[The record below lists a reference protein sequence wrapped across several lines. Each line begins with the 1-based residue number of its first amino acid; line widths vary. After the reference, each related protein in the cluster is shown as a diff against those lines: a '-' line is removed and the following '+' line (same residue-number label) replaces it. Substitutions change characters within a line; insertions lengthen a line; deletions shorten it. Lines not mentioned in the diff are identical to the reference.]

1 MSEFD
6 ESNLESSSNS
16 STWDSDAE
24 DTHTVAG
31 RARIRAKLQA
41 DIDEFL
47 SRGGQIT
54 ELDTTLRSDAPR
66 RAEPGFNNRT
76 V

>member
-6 ESNLESSSNS
+6 ESNLESSSNWS
-16 STWDSDAE
+16 SDSE
-24 DTHTVAG
+24 DTHSIAG
-31 RARIRAKLQA
+31 RARVRAKLAA
-41 DIDEFL
+41 DIEEFL
-47 SRGGQIT
+47 RQGGEIT

-66 RAEPGFNNRT
+66 KAEPGFNNRS

>member
-6 ESNLESSSNS
+6 ESNLESSSS
-16 STWDSDAE
+16 SWSSDTE
-24 DTHTVAG
+24 DTHSIAG
-31 RARIRAKLQA
+31 RARVRAKLEA
-41 DIDEFL
+41 DIEAFL
-47 SRGGQIT
+47 SQGGQIT

-66 RAEPGFNNRT
+66 RAEPGFNNRS

>member
-6 ESNLESSSNS
+6 ESNLESSSTSWS
-16 STWDSDAE
+16 SDTE
-24 DTHTVAG
+24 DTHSIAG
-31 RARIRAKLQA
+31 RARVRAKLEA
-41 DIDEFL
+41 DIEEFL
-47 SRGGQIT
+47 RQGGQIT

-66 RAEPGFNNRT
+66 RAEPGFNNRS

>member
-6 ESNLESSSNS
+6 ESNLESSGS
-16 STWDSDAE
+16 SWSSDTE
-24 DTHTVAG
+24 DTHSIAG
-31 RARIRAKLQA
+31 RARVRAKLEA
-41 DIDEFL
+41 DIEEFL
-47 SRGGQIT
+47 RQGGQIT

-66 RAEPGFNNRT
+66 RAEPGFNNRS